1 MSFLKK
7 PFEKISKYLSSISSR
22 SMAEEYSRIEKGST
36 SEPVTFGEI
45 NPPVGKIEFT
55 QSDRNSA
62 FGQKL
67 AVYCEQRLFTL
78 RSQNDNDLSEVETS
92 KIRGRVHEIKIFMSL
107 GKEVPK
113 IDF

>member
-22 SMAEEYSRIEKGST
+22 SMAEEFSRIEKS

-45 NPPVGKIEFT
+45 TPPVGKIEFT
-55 QSDRNSA
+55 SADRNSA

-92 KIRGRVHEIKIFMSL
+92 KIRGRIHEIKIFMSL